1 MSDFLSVLGY
11 GLGTGLM
18 IVGGVELIR
27 WLCFR
32 FCRGGREAGD
42 MVLLVRPSGPE
53 DCEAL
58 VRAAAMRADW
68 MDLKPPCR
76 LVCLDPGGEA
86 GGILRRMEKSC
97 HRLELV
103 KAEELAEALNGKEWK
118 EGE

>member
-1 MSDFLSVLGY
+1 MSEFLRVLGY
-11 GLGTGLM
+11 GLGVGLM

-32 FCRGGREAGD
+32 FCRGSGRMGS

-58 VRAAAMRADW
+58 VRAAAMRVDW

-76 LVCLDPGGEA
+76 LVCVDPGGEA
-86 GGILRRMEKSC
+86 GEILRRMEKSC
-97 HRLELV
+97 HSLELV
-103 KAEELAEALNGKEWK
+103 KAEVLDEVLNGKEWK
-118 EGE
+118 EGK